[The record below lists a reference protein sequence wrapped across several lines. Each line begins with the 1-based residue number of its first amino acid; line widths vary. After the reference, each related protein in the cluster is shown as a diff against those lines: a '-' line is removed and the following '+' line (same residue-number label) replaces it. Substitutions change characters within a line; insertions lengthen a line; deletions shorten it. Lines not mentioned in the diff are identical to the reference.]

1 LVAFFIFIF
10 KKIPIYPLWDLNL
23 GEKGQRRVTKRL
35 PMKKQTRKDMACHF
49 RSTQDEAFCF
59 YHARKACKHRAMY
72 KQFLSRN
79 NSGTQTN

>member
-35 PMKKQTRKDMACHF
+35 PMKKQTKKRHG
-49 RSTQDEAFCF
+49 
-59 YHARKACKHRAMY
+59 
-72 KQFLSRN
+72 LSF
-79 NSGTQTN
+79 SQHTG